1 MFSLKLLLLKTIL
14 QPLFVDK
21 VLLLLFNAESLGLH
35 VAHLVNL
42 RRKNGWVDLRANQLL
57 STQDPWTGNPAP

>member
-21 VLLLLFNAESLGLH
+21 FQLLLFNAESLGLH
-35 VAHLVNL
+35 VARLVNL

>member
-21 VLLLLFNAESLGLH
+21 FQLLLFNVESLGLH
-35 VAHLVNL
+35 VARLVNL